1 MILTKSPDG
10 EQVAVVWVIEE
21 KGAVE
26 ASYVLLS
33 SKHKCGHQQNHFDL

>member
-1 MILTKSPDG
+1 MILTESPDG

-33 SKHKCGHQQNHFDL
+33 SKHKCGQQNHFDL